1 MERTIAI
8 ANQKTQQRYS
18 LKSNA
23 TTLGEL
29 QDEMTRAGID
39 FTGMQFTEGI
49 SKTTLYDR
57 NSQLPSNVM
66 FKGQPTN
73 DLVMLLTNTTK
84 NIASG
89 ACERSRKDAYTAINA
104 IGDTIKNFFKE
115 NYGRNYTQ
123 IPTESLWEVID
134 EFSTTPVLN
143 DNGEEKKEE
152 EKVPTNDDTTS
163 QSSDYKY
170 KVEGGALI
178 FDVIQFAHQ
187 KGLIDRF
194 DLGDILAFLTGYIK
208 RVDTVHP
215 TFSDEDIDEMMRTL

>member
-18 LKSNA
+18 LKSHA

-89 ACERSRKDAYTAINA
+89 ACERSRKDAYAAINA
-104 IGDTIKNFFKE
+104 IGDQIKEFFKE

-123 IPTESLWEVID
+123 IPTESLWEEID
-134 EFSTTPVLN
+134 AFSDGLN
-143 DNGEEKKEE
+143 DEEEEKEE
-152 EKVPTNDDTTS
+152 EKEEVSTNDDTTN
-163 QSSDYKY
+163 QSFYEY
-170 KVEGGALI
+170 KVEGGDLI
-178 FDVIQFAHQ
+178 SEAIQFAHQ
-187 KGLIDRF
+187 KGLIDRC
-194 DLGDILAFLTGYIK
+194 DLGDILAFLTSYIK
-208 RVDTVHP
+208 HVDTTHP
-215 TFSDEDIDEMMRTL
+215 TVSDEDIDEMMRAL